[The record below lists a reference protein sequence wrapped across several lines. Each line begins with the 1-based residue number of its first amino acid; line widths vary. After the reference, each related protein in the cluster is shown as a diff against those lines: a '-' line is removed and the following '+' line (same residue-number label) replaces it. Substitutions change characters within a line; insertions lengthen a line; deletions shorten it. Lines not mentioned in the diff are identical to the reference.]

1 MEDHFLYGRWSC
13 SQLNVLGT
21 SNYHGLHTERTGE
34 DDVQWDSAAR
44 AEKLLWHRWIEE
56 IHRNHPC
63 NIPKAIFTYICLICM
78 VNVGKY
84 TLHRWDGYSFF
95 NHHLKWWDKLPTSRC
110 GLKQQTRWE
119 NWWMK
124 LVKQKH
130 WDVQRPGSPQCFF
143 ARSQQFQE
151 EVTTHLD
158 SEMPLERTEF

>member
-84 TLHRWDGYSFF
+84 TLHRWDGYSFLTTISNGGTNYQPQDVVSNNRHDEKIDGWNWSNKSIEMF
-95 NHHLKWWDKLPTSRC
+95 NGLGRPSVSLPDPNSFR
-110 GLKQQTRWE
+110 K
-119 NWWMK
+119 K
-124 LVKQKH
+124 
-130 WDVQRPGSPQCFF
+130 
-143 ARSQQFQE
+143 
-151 EVTTHLD
+151 
-158 SEMPLERTEF
+158 